1 MENYKERYP
10 VGEFE
15 KPTEITGQCL
25 SEWIWEIELFPGK
38 LKQEVETL
46 NGQQLNI
53 NYREGGW
60 TIRQL
65 VHHCAD
71 SHSNA
76 LIRFKLALTEKEPV
90 IKPYFEA
97 RWAELPDSR
106 EIPVNVSLQILE
118 GLHTRWVYL
127 LRKLTVADWRKFY
140 FHPEFEDK
148 KFMLDEATGLYAWH
162 CRHHLAHITNL
173 KKSKGWK

>member
-1 MENYKERYP
+1 MAYEQKYP

-15 KPTEITGQCL
+15 KPSEITGKHL
-25 SEWIWEIELFPGK
+25 SDWISEIELFPEK
-38 LKQEVETL
+38 LKKEVEGL
-46 NGQQLNI
+46 NDEQLDI
-53 NYREGGW
+53 PYRNGGW

-76 LIRFKLALTEKEPV
+76 SMRFKLALTEDKPV

-106 EIPVNVSLQILE
+106 EMPVEISLRILE
-118 GLHTRWVYL
+118 GLHARWVYL
-127 LRKLTVADWRKFY
+127 LKKLTTEDWQKFY
-140 FHPEFEDK
+140 LHLEFDGK
-148 KFMLDEATGLYAWH
+148 KFALDEAAGMYAWH
-162 CRHHLAHITNL
+162 SRHHLAHIINL
-173 KKSKGWK
+173 KKAKRWK